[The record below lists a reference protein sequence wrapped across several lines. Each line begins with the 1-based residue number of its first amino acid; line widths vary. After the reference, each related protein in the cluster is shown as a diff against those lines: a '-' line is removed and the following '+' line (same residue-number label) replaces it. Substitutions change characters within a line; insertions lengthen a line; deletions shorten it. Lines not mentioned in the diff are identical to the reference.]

1 MQCECPCSGR
11 SSRTSSLGRYPLR
24 PSGDFCVSWR
34 DADRLYEA
42 RKDDR
47 VFGARDQLFG
57 ARDQVSEL
65 ADQMFGV
72 KAGFLSLYRPTS
84 RHRHPDLTSRI
95 LVAEIEFFKLVRI
108 HSIDVGH

>member
-1 MQCECPCSGR
+1 MSRDHRTRCQVMQCECPCSSR

-34 DADRLYEA
+34 DAAPLYQYEA

-47 VFGARDQLFG
+47 VFGARDQLFGARDQLFG

-72 KAGFLSLYRPTS
+72 KAEFLS
-84 RHRHPDLTSRI
+84 
-95 LVAEIEFFKLVRI
+95 
-108 HSIDVGH
+108 